1 MNCGKRVFWAQ
12 TTKLGAKLVV
22 ISSLS
27 HLGQTGGAII
37 CRCRWLTVRIRG
49 TDINGITR
57 QDTGGVAVERDTGAQ
72 LQVLA
77 HIDTLCRIMQQTPH
91 RLTDAIDDGTRRV
104 HNKSSAC
111 ANLCCEKDSDL
122 SCKNDFNW
130 RKFQP
135 ATERSHLTKSD
146 FWRTQSM
153 IGTISGDQNF
163 TTIFVLRRVPA

>member
-1 MNCGKRVFWAQ
+1 MERGYFGPRPQ
-12 TTKLGAKLVV
+12 SLVV

-57 QDTGGVAVERDTGAQ
+57 QDTGGVAVERDTGALQ

-77 HIDTLCRIMQQTPH
+77 HIDTLCRVMQQTPH

-122 SCKNDFNW
+122 SCKNDFNCH
-130 RKFQP
+130 KFQP
-135 ATERSHLTKSD
+135 AIESSHLTKSD

>member
-1 MNCGKRVFWAQ
+1 MERGYFGPRPQ
-12 TTKLGAKLVV
+12 SLVV

-57 QDTGGVAVERDTGAQ
+57 QDTGGVAVERDTGALQ

-77 HIDTLCRIMQQTPH
+77 HIDTLCRVMQPTPH

-111 ANLCCEKDSDL
+111 ANLCCKKDSDL
-122 SCKNDFNW
+122 SCKNDFQLGQISTCD
-130 RKFQP
+130 RIITFDQIRLLED
-135 ATERSHLTKSD
+135 TEYDWHH
-146 FWRTQSM
+146 
-153 IGTISGDQNF
+153 
-163 TTIFVLRRVPA
+163 